1 VHWLCGAGLPASP
14 SIEAVALLVHW
25 DRIVRVGPRRY
36 RAASAHAAAASALSL
51 AMLGIVAALTGVS
64 AAERLLD
71 STKTSPAQYRERL
84 NDQVVT
90 IMAGTP
96 SATGLTIAH
105 DLAEVLDDGETLRV
119 VPIVGRGVAQ
129 NVRDVR
135 FMRGVDMGI
144 THANILKYFA
154 RTGELGP
161 NIASQ
166 ITYVAKLFNE
176 EVHVIAGP
184 EIGGIEEL
192 DGRVV
197 NFGEEGSGADITA
210 ELILDALNIDVQTV
224 HLGFAEA
231 IIKIRAGEI
240 AAAIMVGGKPAPMM
254 SGLEAKGLKLLSI
267 PYSKELEEDYYPATL
282 SHHDYPEFIAPGD
295 SVDTVAVCSVLVTFN
310 WAEGSERYRKVE
322 KFVDAF
328 FSKFDEFHR
337 PPRHPKWREVNF
349 AATLEGWTR
358 SPISQRW
365 IDRAAEESGVTS
377 RTQFDEFLRQT
388 VPGNNGPMS
397 AAERAQ
403 LFRAF
408 VEWNSKRR
416 ESSPGSD

>member
-1 VHWLCGAGLPASP
+1 
-14 SIEAVALLVHW
+14 
-25 DRIVRVGPRRY
+25 VGPRRY